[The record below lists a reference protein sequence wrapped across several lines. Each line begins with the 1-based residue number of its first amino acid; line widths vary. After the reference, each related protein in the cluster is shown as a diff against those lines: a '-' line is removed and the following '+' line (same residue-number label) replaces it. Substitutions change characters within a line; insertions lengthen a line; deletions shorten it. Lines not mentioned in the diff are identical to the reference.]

1 MIFQVN
7 TIKKTMTKRIT
18 AKKKLSRKLGG
29 NLWGRANDTF
39 AKRNYRPGQHGA
51 LSKGRSSDYGV
62 QLRAKQRMKF
72 YYGNIS
78 EKQFYN
84 SFKLA
89 SRMKGDVSEN
99 LIGTLESRL
108 DAIVYRANF
117 VPTVFAARQFVNH
130 KHVLVNGKAVN
141 IPSYRLKV
149 GDVVQIREKSRKLA
163 IVIDSLDK
171 MERDVPTYLT
181 LDKDNYSIKLT
192 EKPTFAEVPFALEME
207 PHLITEFY
215 SR

>member
-1 MIFQVN
+1 
-7 TIKKTMTKRIT
+7 MTKRYT

-29 NLWGRANDTF
+29 NLWGQANDTF

-51 LSKGRSSDYGV
+51 ASKGRSSDYGI

-99 LIGTLESRL
+99 FISILESRL
-108 DAIVYRANF
+108 DAVVYRANF

-130 KHVLVNGKAVN
+130 KLVLVNGKSVN
-141 IPSYRLKV
+141 IPSYRLKI
-149 GDVVQIREKSRKLA
+149 GDVVQIREKSRKLN
-163 IVIDSLDK
+163 IVIDSLQK
-171 MERDVPTYLT
+171 MERDVPTYLQ
-181 LDKDNYSIKLT
+181 LDKDNFSIKLS
-192 EKPTFAEVPFALEME
+192 EKPTFAEVPYAIEME